1 MHDAASDREYEMKT
15 GLRKG
20 LAWFV
25 WTVSAAMVV
34 GTVWLAVLNGRHFA
48 GESLP
53 GWLDTIVAVS
63 GLAFATVGA
72 LIVSRRNNAVGW
84 LLAVVGFGMAVFP
97 FAEEYALRA
106 LVTGD
111 GLPAVQWIA
120 WTHQWAPPLIVG
132 AIPLLFLLFPN
143 GHAPSRAWRPFG
155 WVLGGGAAFAVVGT
169 AIAAEELQGW
179 YTHFTTPLQSPLGL
193 THSGEGAWM
202 VFMVILFAMLIAAIG
217 CVAALVTRLSRSTG
231 EERQQLKWVAYAAV
245 VMTVLGLAFLGVTTG
260 VGGSAIAGKIVMVAF
275 LLSVG
280 FGIPASIALAIFK
293 YRLYELDF
301 VVKKTLMLG
310 TLAAFISFVYVGIVV
325 WLGST
330 LHGQSDNNVL
340 VYSAAAVVAV
350 GFQPLRSRADRLA
363 DRVVYGK
370 RATPYDVLTDLTHR
384 MSDAYSVQN
393 VLPKMVEA
401 IASATGAT
409 RIAVWIR
416 FDAELR
422 PGVVWPP
429 DQHAIPVPLDV
440 NGGLAT
446 LQGWDRVYPVVQRD
460 ELLGAITLVERP
472 SDPIIP
478 AKERLIMALAAQAGL
493 VLRNVRLF
501 EDLKASR
508 QRLVTAQDEERRRL
522 ERNIHD
528 GAQQRLLSLAVA
540 VGLVRDRASDPI
552 LSAELDKVGDELSAT
567 LNELRE
573 LARGMYPAI
582 LTEAGL
588 GPALE
593 SLVQRASVT
602 ARLASVP
609 QGRLPAPV
617 EATAYFVVSEALANA
632 AKHAQ
637 ATSVTVDARAVDH
650 RLLVEVVDDGIG
662 GADAAN
668 GTGLIGLAD
677 RVAALGGS
685 LRVESP
691 AGMGT
696 RIVAEIPVA

>member
-1 MHDAASDREYEMKT
+1 MNAR
-15 GLRKG
+15 LRQ
-20 LAWFV
+20 
-25 WTVSAAMVV
+25 VSAWSMWILTVV
-34 GTVWLAVLNGRHFA
+34 LAGATVWLAALNGTHL
-48 GESLP
+48 GSQDLP
-53 GWLDTIVAVS
+53 AIQDVAQAIAAL
-63 GLAFATVGA
+63 GFATVGA
-72 LIVSRRNNAVGW
+72 LIASRRANAVGW
-84 LLAVVGFGMAVFP
+84 LLSAIGLGLVLFP
-97 FAEEYALRA
+97 FAEEYTLRA
-106 LVTGD
+106 LVTGA
-111 GLPAVQWIA
+111 GSLPAVRWAA
-120 WTHQWAPPLIVG
+120 WVHAWAPFLSIGV
-132 AIPLLFLLFPN
+132 IPLLFLLFPD
-143 GHAPSRAWRPFG
+143 GRPPTVRWRPFG
-155 WVLGGGAAFAVVGT
+155 WILGGGAAFLLLGEMFGAG
-169 AIAAEELQGW
+169 ELQGY
-179 YTHFTTPLQSPLGL
+179 YTHYRVALLNPVQL
-193 THSGEGAWM
+193 THFGDGSWYF
-202 VFMVILFAMLIAAIG
+202 FMALLAIMFIAAIG
-217 CVAALVTRLSRSTG
+217 CVVALLVRFSRSTG
-231 EERQQLKWVAYAAV
+231 EERQQLKWVTYAGG
-245 VMTVLGLAFLGVTTG
+245 VMGVLGLALFTVSA
-260 VGGSAIAGKIVMVAF
+260 GGAETNAGKVIMIAF
-275 LLSVG
+275 LLVVG
-280 FGIPASIALAIFK
+280 LGIPASIAVAVFK

-301 VVKKTLMLG
+301 VVKKTVVLG
-310 TLAAFISFVYVGIVV
+310 TMAAFFSLVYVSIVAA
-325 WLGST
+325 LGST
-330 LHGQSDNNVL
+330 LQGQSDNNML

-350 GFQPLRSRADRLA
+350 GFQPIRARADRLA

-422 PGVVWPP
+422 PGVVWPS

-446 LQGWDRVYPVVQRD
+446 LQGWDRVYPVLQRD

-540 VGLVRDRASDPI
+540 VGLVRDRASDPV
-552 LSAELDKVGDELSAT
+552 LSAELDKLGEELGVT

-609 QGRLPAPV
+609 EGRLPAPV
-617 EATAYFVVSEALANA
+617 EATAYFVASEALVNA
-632 AKHAQ
+632 AKHAR
-637 ATSVTVDARAVDH
+637 ASSVTVDARAVNH
-650 RLLVEVVDDGIG
+650 RLVVEVVDDGVG
-662 GADAAN
+662 GAESAN
-668 GTGLIGLAD
+668 GTGLLGLSD

>member
-1 MHDAASDREYEMKT
+1 MKPR
-15 GLRKG
+15 LRQG
-20 LAWFV
+20 LAWFL

-34 GTVWLAVLNGRHFA
+34 GTVWLAVLNGRHYA
-48 GESLP
+48 GQTLP
-53 GWLDTIVAVS
+53 GWQDAIMAIS
-63 GLAFATVGA
+63 SLAFATVGV

-84 LLAVVGFGMAVFP
+84 LLAVIGFGMAVFP

-106 LVTGD
+106 LVTGG
-111 GLPAVQWIA
+111 GLPAVQWVA
-120 WTHQWAPPLIVG
+120 WTHQWAPPLILG

-143 GHAPSRAWRPFG
+143 GRAPSPAWRPFG
-155 WVLGGGAAFAVVGT
+155 WVLGGGAAFGVVGT
-169 AIAAEELQGW
+169 AIAAQELQGW
-179 YTHFTTPLQSPLGL
+179 YTHFTTPMKSPLEL
-193 THSGEGAWM
+193 THSSGDGAWM
-202 VFMVILFAMLIAAIG
+202 FYMVILFAMLIAAIG
-217 CVAALVTRLSRSTG
+217 CVAALMTRLSRSTG

-245 VMTVLGLAFLGVTTG
+245 VMTFLGLASVTVSIG
-260 VGGSAIAGKIVMVAF
+260 LSGGLAAKIVVFSF

-310 TLAAFISFVYVGIVV
+310 TLAAFIAFVYVGIVV

-330 LHGQSDNNVL
+330 LHGQSDNNML

-350 GFQPLRSRADRLA
+350 GFHPVRTRADRLA

-370 RATPYDVLTDLTHR
+370 RATPYDVLSDLAHR
-384 MSDAYSVQN
+384 MSDAYSVQD
-393 VLPKMVEA
+393 VLPEMVQA
-401 IASATGAT
+401 LASATGAIRT
-409 RIAVWIR
+409 GVWLR
-416 FDAELR
+416 FGSEVRLGAM
-422 PGVVWPP
+422 WPA
-429 DQHAIPVPLDV
+429 DHHADPVPLAM
-440 NGGLAT
+440 GGHGMPAFE
-446 LQGWDRVYPVVQRD
+446 GWDRVYPVMQQD

-472 SDPIIP
+472 SDPMVP
-478 AKERLIMALAAQAGL
+478 AKERLIRALAAQAGL

-540 VGLVRDRASDPI
+540 VGLTRDRAVDPA
-552 LSAELDKVGDELSAT
+552 LCADLDRVGEELSVT

-593 SLVQRASVT
+593 SLVQRATVPAT
-602 ARLASVP
+602 LAAAP
-609 QGRLPAPV
+609 EGRLPAPV
-617 EATAYFVVSEALANA
+617 EATAYFVVSESLANA
-632 AKHAQ
+632 TKHAK
-637 ATSVTVDARAVDH
+637 ASAVTVTAHVLGD
-650 RLLVEVVDDGIG
+650 RLLVEVADDGIG
-662 GADAAN
+662 GADPSR
-668 GTGLIGLAD
+668 GSGLTGLTD
-677 RVAALGGS
+677 RVAALDGS

-691 AGMGT
+691 IGVGT
-696 RIVAEIPVA
+696 RVVAEIPVS